1 MRNINFARLSG
12 ILALCSIACAFASCD
27 AFDSWDDLSVSG
39 ASGTVDGCQYV
50 DMGLSVKWARYNV
63 GASKPEGFGSY
74 FAWGETSEKSVYSED
89 NSETTGVAL
98 ESIGGT
104 SYDAA
109 TVNWGSDWRLPTVD
123 EFQELIDNC
132 SLKWVEL
139 DEDNEGYVFTS
150 NVNGNSIY
158 LPAAGGWSDSVELVG
173 NGYYWSAD
181 CSTKGDTYYTRAAAL
196 DFIEDE
202 EDWFTNAVRYRGFA
216 VRAVTE

>member
-1 MRNINFARLSG
+1 MGNRNFTRFG
-12 ILALCSIACAFASCD
+12 RILTVCCLATALASCD
-27 AFDSWDDLSVSG
+27 LLDSWDELSVSG
-39 ASGTVDGCQYV
+39 ASGAVDGYQYV

-74 FAWGETSEKSVYSED
+74 FAWGETSEKSTYSEES
-89 NSETTGVAL
+89 SETTGVAL
-98 ESIGGT
+98 ENIGGT
-104 SYDAA
+104 SRDAA
-109 TVNWGSDWRLPTVD
+109 TVNWGSAWRLPSVE

-181 CSTKGDTYYTRAAAL
+181 CSTKSDRYYTRAAAL

-202 EDWFTNAVRYRGFA
+202 EDWLTNALRYKGLA